1 VIIDTSVLVSIL
13 LKEPGC
19 GALAATIFRARTK
32 RMSVANYLELAIVAS
47 NRLGDSGSV
56 ASDDL
61 LRALNIT
68 LEPVTVQQ
76 AILARQAF
84 YDFGKGRHPAA
95 LNFGDCFAYAL
106 AKSSGEPLLY
116 VGLDFARTDLT
127 SPS

>member
-1 VIIDTSVLVSIL
+1 MIIDTSVLMSIL
-13 LKEPGC
+13 LEEPGC
-19 GALAATIFRARTK
+19 DALAASIFDARTK
-32 RMSVANYLELAIVAS
+32 RMSVANYLELSIVAS
-47 NRLGDSGSV
+47 NRLGVSGSV

-76 AILARQAF
+76 TILARQAF

-116 VGLDFARTDLT
+116 VGFDFARTDIT